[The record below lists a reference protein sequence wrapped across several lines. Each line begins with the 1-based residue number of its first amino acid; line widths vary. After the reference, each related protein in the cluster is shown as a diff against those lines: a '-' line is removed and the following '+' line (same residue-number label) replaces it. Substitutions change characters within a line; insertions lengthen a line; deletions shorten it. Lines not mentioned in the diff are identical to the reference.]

1 MSWNEN
7 DDALRELV
15 KQVKK
20 MVKHFISKSDFDRTY
35 TGIVAAVNDNG
46 YTVKYNGTEITIR
59 TTATD
64 MYKKGEQVKFC
75 VPTNNIRKAYLVC
88 DMELMKRYVD
98 KKVVDTN
105 KI

>member
-20 MVKHFISKSDFDRTY
+20 MVKHFISKSGFDKTY

-75 VPTNNIRKAYLVC
+75 IPCNNLRKAYLVI
-88 DMELMKRYVD
+88 DADLMKQYIVR
-98 KKVVDTN
+98 KFKELN
-105 KI
+105 K